1 MDIPISKNPFQESPF
16 WETQFWETPF
26 LKTHFENTF
35 QETHFG
41 KPKAEFSCV
50 FIIRLLSVVEEGGSA
65 TKGEDGG
72 VSQKYNDHH

>member
-1 MDIPISKNPFQESPF
+1 MDIPISKKIRNSHFGKPNF
-16 WETQFWETPF
+16 WKPHFWKPI
-26 LKTHFENTF
+26 LKNTF